1 MWNRTVVRFEGR
13 APTEDEDEEDAGLTG
28 LLLRST
34 HSSDGGSAAE
44 EELLSADAAFVAIGH
59 DPNTAIFRDGPL
71 AMDASKDGYIAVE
84 GYSTVTNIPGQ
95 CTTSKRAKRSLSLS
109 LCLCLSVS
117 LSLCLS
123 VSVYHL

>member
-13 APTEDEDEEDAGLTG
+13 PPTEDEDEEDAGLTG

-34 HSSDGGSAAE
+34 HSSDGDSAVE

-71 AMDASKDGYIAVE
+71 AMDAYIAVE

-95 CTTSKRAKRSLSLS
+95 CTTSKRAKRSLSLTRA
-109 LCLCLSVS
+109 
-117 LSLCLS
+117 
-123 VSVYHL
+123 